1 MKVLALDKDG
11 KFVPYEA
18 VYSKPLH
25 EEDNK
30 MFCMVARNHDEGFL
44 ISTIKRQYPN
54 NESRWLYETA
64 VFRAG
69 KWDSLFSWDSIDRDD
84 ALEAHKGAVIR
95 VRAGDYNKPNK
106 S

>member
-1 MKVLALDKDG
+1 MKVLTLDKDG

-18 VYSKPLH
+18 VYGTPLH
-25 EEDNK
+25 EDDNT
-30 MFCMVARNHDEGFL
+30 MFRMVARNHDDEFL

-54 NESRWLYETA
+54 DESKWLYETA

-69 KWDSLFSWDSIDRDD
+69 KWESLFSWDSIDRED
-84 ALEAHKGAVIR
+84 ALEVHKGAVKK
-95 VRAGDYNKPNK
+95 VREGYYNKAKK